1 MDFKNMITFL
11 KVAELRS
18 FSQAADVLGYS
29 QSAVSTQISKLENEL
44 NKCLFDRI
52 GHKIYLTESGK
63 LFQQYV
69 QNVLLLTEN
78 LEHALDGHL
87 EVNGTIRL
95 ATSDSLCSSLFTSLF
110 VDYQKFYPNVK
121 FHVRTGLTDEML
133 HWLSHNEI
141 DFIYT
146 LDNCIRRADLT
157 VLKETPEH
165 VHFYVAASHPLL
177 KQSNFTINN
186 LTHYPLYLTEQG
198 VSYRQLLDQALA
210 EMGHDAL
217 IPSVES
223 GNVEVIRELL
233 HKTNGIGF
241 IPDFVV
247 KKDLQE
253 GSICSLPLTDLNVTV
268 WKQLIHHKGK
278 ALTPAMKHFITF
290 IP

>member
-18 FSQAADVLGYS
+18 FSQAADTLGYS
-29 QSAVSTQISKLENEL
+29 QSAVSTQIAKLESEL

-78 LEHALDGHL
+78 LEHALEGHL
-87 EVNGTIRL
+87 EVQGTIRL

-110 VDYQKFYPNVK
+110 VDYQKCYPNVQ
-121 FHVRTGLTDEML
+121 FHIRTGLTDEML

-141 DFIYT
+141 DLIYT
-146 LDNCIRRADLT
+146 LDHCIRRPDLT
-157 VLKETPEH
+157 FLKETPEH

-177 KQSNFTINN
+177 KQKN
-186 LTHYPLYLTEQG
+186 LTLDDLSHYPLYLTEQG
-198 VSYRQLLDQALA
+198 VSYRKLLDQALA
-210 EMGHDAL
+210 ELGHVI
-217 IPSVES
+217 IPTVES
-223 GNVEVIRELL
+223 GNVEVIHELIQ
-233 HKTNGIGF
+233 KTDGIGF
-241 IPDFVV
+241 IPEFVV

-253 GSICSLPLTDLNVTV
+253 GSICSLPLTDLNITV

-278 ALTPAMKHFITF
+278 ALTPAMQRFITF